1 MKPLDIYSEMA
12 KNKAINYTILAG
24 RNIFQS
30 ESEAKIAL
38 DIKAKLGSGSEL
50 SLLEIGCGPGSILL
64 HSMMSDYQELY
75 GLDADEIINVLIDR
89 DLNGVV
95 NTISGDW
102 LEIAHKKTHDH
113 ILIYSVLH
121 YMENRD
127 QLFRFVDKALNHLA
141 SGGKLLLGD
150 IPSIGQK
157 KFFEQQS
164 DYPEINAAYQS
175 QVQNADN
182 YAPPVFNS
190 SALLTFSDK
199 LILEIIER
207 YSNNITR
214 AYLLPQADDLPFNR
228 TRVDIL
234 ITK

>member
-12 KNKAINYTILAG
+12 KNRTTNYTVLAG
-24 RNIFQS
+24 REMFQS
-30 ESEAKIAL
+30 ESEANIPL
-38 DIKAKLGSGSEL
+38 DIKAKLGSGSGL

-64 HSMMSDYQELY
+64 HSMMSDYQELF
-75 GLDADEIINVLIDR
+75 GLDADEVINILIDR

-102 LEIAHKKTHDH
+102 LEIAYKKTHDH

-121 YMENRD
+121 YMKNRD
-127 QLFRFVDKALNHLA
+127 QLFKFVDKALNHLA
-141 SGGKLLLGD
+141 NGGKLLLGD
-150 IPSIGQK
+150 IPSIGK
-157 KFFEQQS
+157 KKYFEQQS
-164 DYPEINAAYQS
+164 DYQEINAAYQS
-175 QVQNADN
+175 KIQNADN
-182 YAPPVFNS
+182 NTSPEFNNCV
-190 SALLTFSDK
+190 LLTFDDK

-207 YSNNITR
+207 YSNNKTR
-214 AYLLPQADDLPFNR
+214 AYLLSQADDLPFNR